1 MCIRDRSKTQC
12 IQYALDRPGVLT
24 VLPGVRGEEDL
35 QAVLAYLDAGA
46 QERDYS
52 AISAFAP
59 PNAEGVCVYCNHC
72 QPCPAGLDIGL
83 INKYYDLARA
93 GDPLAA
99 DHYRT
104 LSRGAEGCTRCGHCA
119 RRCPFHVD
127 QPARMGEI
135 ARYFQ
140 GT

>member
-1 MCIRDRSKTQC
+1 MQDLLGFFDAPEAGRS
-12 IQYALDRPGVLT
+12 Y
-24 VLPGVRGEEDL
+24 
-35 QAVLAYLDAGA
+35 AVLNGLRPADAKGT
-46 QERDYS
+46 
-52 AISAFAP
+52 
-59 PNAEGVCVYCNHC
+59 CVYCNHC
-72 QPCPAGLDIGL
+72 KPCPAGIDIGL
-83 INKYYDLARA
+83 VNKYYDLARA